1 MEVDWSGSAGKG
13 IGKEPTKIEE
23 GLDEGVLG
31 FKGVSAETEL
41 GLEES
46 SKTGR
51 QEVVFKGIDN
61 GGDSHNKDL

>member
-46 SKTGR
+46 SKTGW
-51 QEVVFKGIDN
+51 QEVFKGIDN
-61 GGDSHNKDL
+61 GGVSDNKYL